1 MDIQGTR
8 ARILAAAT
16 DLLEA
21 QGYQATGLNQILQQ
35 SGAPKGLLYYHFPA
49 GKEALAAE
57 AVEIAGQAV
66 THDLDALIAAGL
78 DFRSALVPLLA
89 FFCQRLQ
96 TSEFQKGCPLATIT
110 LEIAATSDPIQQVC
124 RDIYRC
130 WQDRIEQLLINSG
143 WSPGR
148 APAMARFVLSA
159 IEGALIL
166 CRAERS
172 TLPLEQVAEELR
184 QIVEERRIQ

>member
-1 MDIQGTR
+1 MDTQGTR
-8 ARILAAAT
+8 ARILAATT

-21 QGYQATGLNQILQQ
+21 QGYHATGLNQILQQ
-35 SGAPKGLLYYHFPA
+35 SGAPKGSLYYHFPA

-57 AVEIAGQAV
+57 VVEIAGQAV
-66 THDLDALIAAGL
+66 TRDLDALIAAGL

-110 LEIAATSDPIQQVC
+110 LEIAATSDPIQQAC
-124 RDIYRC
+124 RTIYRD
-130 WQDRIEQLLINSG
+130 WQDRIEHLLINSG
-143 WSPGR
+143 WSPVR
-148 APAMARFVLSA
+148 APVMALFVLSA

-184 QIVEERRIQ
+184 HIVEERSIR